1 MQCLLVARYLHHT
14 IVEAWSSISN
24 KHIEELELIDRCVL
38 KFIIGAPAKTAY
50 EVLHLET
57 ATIPLRHIISIRRML
72 YFQVIMK
79 SLFRRGLMK
88 SLQREFMKHNNIIHV
103 KVTGLCF

>member
-1 MQCLLVARYLHHT
+1 MAPWDCRFDEYMVVWKCLLNLV
-14 IVEAWSSISN
+14 IVIV
-24 KHIEELELIDRCVL
+24 IDLTLL
-38 KFIIGAPAKTAY
+38 KFIIGAHAKTAS
-50 EVLHLET
+50 EALHLET